1 MVVAGVVQAAR
12 LSFVDGQQLDAL
24 AAPSVRGAQRTA
36 GVDLQKPRM
45 RAVAEAGI
53 TLGAQPESFSGAD
66 LAERK
71 RKRIAGEDGLAAK
84 ACAQR
89 RRRNAKDTDCRA
101 WHVAQDEGEARRIES
116 REHYGDADHA
126 A

>member
-1 MVVAGVVQAAR
+1 MVVAGVVQAAH

-24 AAPSVRGAQRTA
+24 AAPSGGAHARRAWTCKSRGCERWR
-36 GVDLQKPRM
+36 KR
-45 RAVAEAGI
+45 GI
-53 TLGAQPESFSGAD
+53 ALGAQPVGFSAAD

-71 RKRIAGEDGLAAK
+71 RERVAGEDGLAAK

-89 RRRNAKDTDCRA
+89 RQRNAKDADCRA
-101 WHVAQDEGEARRIES
+101 WYVAQDEGGARPIES
-116 REHYGDADHA
+116 REHYGDADYA